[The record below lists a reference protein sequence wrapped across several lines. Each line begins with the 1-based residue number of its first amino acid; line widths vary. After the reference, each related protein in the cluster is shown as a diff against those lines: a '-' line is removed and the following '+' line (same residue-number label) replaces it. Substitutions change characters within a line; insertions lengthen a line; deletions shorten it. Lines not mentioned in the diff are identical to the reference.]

1 MTTTLQGGII
11 IVYLWGI
18 ICFLKYRKSIETQ
31 VIKFALNCPLTD
43 DKMIKNYKEKGFMN
57 KKVYEQPEVEV
68 ISFEKTDVMLSSG
81 NKGYQ
86 SDPFDNNPFEGV

>member
-1 MTTTLQGGII
+1 
-11 IVYLWGI
+11 
-18 ICFLKYRKSIETQ
+18 
-31 VIKFALNCPLTD
+31 
-43 DKMIKNYKEKGFMN
+43 MN

-68 ISFEKTDVMLSSG
+68 VSFAVADVMLASG

>member
-1 MTTTLQGGII
+1 
-11 IVYLWGI
+11 
-18 ICFLKYRKSIETQ
+18 
-31 VIKFALNCPLTD
+31 
-43 DKMIKNYKEKGFMN
+43 MN

-68 ISFEKTDVMLSSG
+68 VSFAKTDVMLASG